1 MKVKSSIKISKLTTL
16 HLMLAVKNT
25 IMAHTMSTKSW
36 LLIVIQTNHC
46 LKKKTLKI
54 LISLMNEKNEICD
67 MCALKFWICTLTKLD
82 MKIQELKKDLKMK
95 ERQCSI

>member
-1 MKVKSSIKISKLTTL
+1 
-16 HLMLAVKNT
+16 MLAVKNT

-36 LLIVIQTNHC
+36 LLIVIQTNFW

-67 MCALKFWICTLTKLD
+67 MYALKFWICTLTKLD
-82 MKIQELKKDLKMK
+82 MKIQELKKRLENESKAVQYMRVK
-95 ERQCSI
+95 CALMCY

>member
-1 MKVKSSIKISKLTTL
+1 
-16 HLMLAVKNT
+16 MLAVKNT

-36 LLIVIQTNHC
+36 LLIVIQTNYC

-67 MCALKFWICTLTKLD
+67 MCPLKFWICALTKLD

-95 ERQCSI
+95 ARQCSI